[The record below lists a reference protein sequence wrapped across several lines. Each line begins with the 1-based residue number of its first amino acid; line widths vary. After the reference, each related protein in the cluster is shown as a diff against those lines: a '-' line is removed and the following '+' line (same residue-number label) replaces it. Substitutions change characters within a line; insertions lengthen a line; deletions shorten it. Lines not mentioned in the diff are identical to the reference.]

1 MNLQYITDIKGRKT
15 AVQLGVKDWE
25 RIQKDLEELNKFRD
39 KKVFFDGLKEA
50 FDEVKEIEAGRKKG
64 TTLNE
69 LLNELHSSTDR

>member
-15 AVQLGVKDWE
+15 AVQLPVKDWE
-25 RIQKDLEELNKFRD
+25 RIQKDLEELDKYRD

-50 FDEVKEIEAGRKKG
+50 FAEVKEIEAGRKKG

-69 LLNELHSSTDR
+69 FLNELHSTTDR